1 MADSSVVT
9 GLSAIAIEVKQ
20 VNKSFGA
27 TQALKDINLKIPRG
41 SITGLVGENGAGKS
55 TLGKIIAGVHS
66 QDSGS
71 LLISEKE
78 HTFRSPH
85 DALNSGVALI
95 AQEIFLVPD
104 LTVEDN
110 IFLGDMPKTFIFP
123 DKKKMRARFNE
134 LVAQTGFEL
143 NPDKKV
149 SSLRLADQ
157 QKVEIMRA
165 ICRNTQVI
173 IMDEPSATLTADEL
187 QKLHQIIRR
196 LASIGTTII
205 LISHFLD
212 EVLSLCDQTVVMRDG
227 EVVRFGPTSEETVD
241 SLVSAMVGREVDL
254 RYQKKTRNFSDRPV
268 VLAVQGLNR
277 EGVIDNVSLQIRK
290 GEILGLVGLVGS
302 GRSEIA
308 RAIFGADPIDGGT
321 ISIDGKT
328 VDINHPQDA
337 IKLGLFMIPE
347 SRKDQG
353 LFLTDSVLNNLI
365 YSTVKKYTKSG
376 FVSSKR
382 SAHAG
387 AKLATQ
393 VDLRFNSLNQSV
405 QSLSGG
411 NQQKILFGRGLD
423 VGPLILIVDE
433 PTRGVDVGAKRAI
446 HKLLLDLN
454 ENGTGV
460 LFISSEIEEALGV
473 CDRVLVVQKGKIGAE
488 FIAPFNQKKV
498 IESFFSQSKE
508 AVSG

>member
-9 GLSAIAIEVKQ
+9 VLSAIAIEVRQ
-20 VNKSFGA
+20 INKSFGA
-27 TQALKDINLKIPRG
+27 TRALKDINLKIPRG

-104 LTVEDN
+104 LTVEEN
-110 IFLGDMPKTFIFP
+110 IFLGDMPKNFIFP

-143 NPDKKV
+143 NPDRKV

-157 QKVEIMRA
+157 QKVEILRA
-165 ICRNTQVI
+165 ICRDTQVI
-173 IMDEPSATLTADEL
+173 IMDEPSATLTADEI
-187 QKLHQIIRR
+187 QKLHQTIKW

-212 EVLSLCDQTVVMRDG
+212 EVLSLCDQAVVMRDG
-227 EVVRFGPTSEETVD
+227 EVVRFGPTSEENVD
-241 SLVSAMVGREVDL
+241 TLVSAMVGRDVEL
-254 RYQKKTRNFSDRPV
+254 RYQKKIRNLSDHPV
-268 VLAVQGLNR
+268 VLEVQGLNR
-277 EGVIDNVSLQIRK
+277 EGVINNVSLQIRK

-321 ISIDGKT
+321 ILIDGKPAT
-328 VDINHPQDA
+328 IKHPQDA
-337 IKLGLFMIPE
+337 IRLGLFMISE

-353 LFLTDSVLNNLI
+353 LFLMDTVLSNLI

-376 FVSSKR
+376 LVSAKHSKN
-382 SAHAG
+382 AG
-387 AKLATQ
+387 ASLAAQ
-393 VDLRFNSLNQSV
+393 VDLRFNSLSQLVS
-405 QSLSGG
+405 SLSGG
-411 NQQKILFGRGLD
+411 NQQKILFGRALD
-423 VGPLILIVDE
+423 VNPSILIVDE
-433 PTRGVDVGAKRAI
+433 PTRGVDIGAKHAI
-446 HKLLLDLN
+446 HKLLLNMN
-454 ENGTGV
+454 ESGTGV

-473 CDRVLVVQKGKIGAE
+473 CDRVLVVQKGKIVNE
-488 FIAPFNQKKV
+488 FVAPFNQKRV
-498 IESFFSQSKE
+498 IESFFSNSKE

>member
-1 MADSSVVT
+1 
-9 GLSAIAIEVKQ
+9 
-20 VNKSFGA
+20 
-27 TQALKDINLKIPRG
+27 
-41 SITGLVGENGAGKS
+41 
-55 TLGKIIAGVHS
+55 
-66 QDSGS
+66 
-71 LLISEKE
+71 
-78 HTFRSPH
+78 
-85 DALNSGVALI
+85 
-95 AQEIFLVPD
+95 
-104 LTVEDN
+104 
-110 IFLGDMPKTFIFP
+110 
-123 DKKKMRARFNE
+123 
-134 LVAQTGFEL
+134 
-143 NPDKKV
+143 
-149 SSLRLADQ
+149 
-157 QKVEIMRA
+157 
-165 ICRNTQVI
+165 
-173 IMDEPSATLTADEL
+173 LTADEI
-187 QKLHQIIRR
+187 QKLHQTIRW

-212 EVLSLCDQTVVMRDG
+212 EVLSLCDKTVVMRDG

-241 SLVSAMVGREVDL
+241 SLVSAMVGRDVDL

-268 VLAVQGLNR
+268 VLDIQGFNR

-308 RAIFGADPIDGGT
+308 RAIYGADPIDGGA

-393 VDLRFNSLNQSV
+393 VDLRFNSLHQSV

-423 VGPLILIVDE
+423 VNPLILIVDE

-454 ENGTGV
+454 ESGTGV

>member
-1 MADSSVVT
+1 MADSSHT
-9 GLSAIAIEVKQ
+9 TELSAIAIEVQ
-20 VNKSFGA
+20 HINKSFGA
-27 TQALKDINLKIPRG
+27 TAALKDINLRIPRG

-66 QDSGS
+66 QDSGV
-71 LLISEKE
+71 LLVSDVE
-78 HTFRSPH
+78 HNFHSPH
-85 DALNSGVALI
+85 DALNSGIALI

-104 LTVEDN
+104 LTVEEN
-110 IFLGDMPKTFIFP
+110 IFLGDMPKTFMFP
-123 DKKKMRARFNE
+123 DKKKMRSRFDE
-134 LVAQTGFEL
+134 LVAQTGFDL
-143 NPDKKV
+143 NPDRKV

-157 QKVEIMRA
+157 QKVEILRA

-187 QKLHQIIRR
+187 QKLHQTIRW

-212 EVLSLCDQTVVMRDG
+212 EVLSLCDKTVVMRDG
-227 EVVRFGPTSEETVD
+227 EVVRFGPTSAESVD
-241 SLVSAMVGREVDL
+241 TLVSAMVGRDVDL
-254 RYQKKTRNFSDRPV
+254 RYQKKIRNLRDNPV
-268 VLAVQGLNR
+268 VLDVQGLNR
-277 EGVIDNVSLQIRK
+277 EGAIDNVSLQIRR

-308 RAIFGADPIDGGT
+308 RAIFGADPIDAGS
-321 ISIDGKT
+321 ISINGESVTIK
-328 VDINHPQDA
+328 HPQDA

-353 LFLTDSVLNNLI
+353 LFLMDSILSNLI

-376 FVSSKR
+376 FVSSK
-382 SAHAG
+382 SSKNAG
-387 AKLATQ
+387 DRLATQ
-393 VDLRFNSLNQSV
+393 IDLRFNNLDQLV

-411 NQQKILFGRGLD
+411 NQQKILFGRSID
-423 VGPLILIVDE
+423 VDPSILIVDE
-433 PTRGVDVGAKRAI
+433 PTRGVDIGAKRAI
-446 HKLLLDLN
+446 HKLLLDMN
-454 ENGTGV
+454 ETGTGV

-473 CDRVLVVQKGKIGAE
+473 CDRVLVVHKGKVVTE
-488 FIAPFNQKKV
+488 FVAPFDQKKV